1 MCSFMGRWDKQY
13 GKLSAV
19 RNTLCWSSPSF
30 KIDDKDENSTHI
42 SEIMLD
48 RMRDYGLFGGDIVL
62 GIELANNLMA
72 KHEEEEDSNPK
83 DFTQNLVEICNLFIN
98 SSLAWKVKHILLHI
112 PIHKFKFFNNFCSF
126 DSWHYHL

>member
-98 SSLAWKVKHILLHI
+98 SSLAWKVKHILLE
-112 PIHKFKFFNNFCSF
+112 SF
-126 DSWHYHL
+126 L